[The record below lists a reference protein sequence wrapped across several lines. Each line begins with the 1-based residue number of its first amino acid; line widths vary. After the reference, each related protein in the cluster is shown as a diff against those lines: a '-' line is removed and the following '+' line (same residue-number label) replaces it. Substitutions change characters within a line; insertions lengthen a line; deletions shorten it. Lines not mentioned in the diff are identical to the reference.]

1 MVDHLLF
8 LSVTLVVSLNCF
20 LFTFLFHRCVFYTDE
35 ILLTMARYH
44 GHSGAT
50 VANRGV
56 EGRRGSNFS
65 VPSSSSG
72 GSGVGA
78 AAASRDPFLNAM
90 ADEKVR
96 AVVKHWDEAKYL
108 RKSNHC
114 FVSC

>member
-1 MVDHLLF
+1 
-8 LSVTLVVSLNCF
+8 
-20 LFTFLFHRCVFYTDE
+20 
-35 ILLTMARYH
+35 MARYH

-96 AVVKHWDEAKYL
+96 TVVKYWG
-108 RKSNHC
+108 
-114 FVSC
+114 